1 MNPKRPTPRHIVIKV
16 SKVKDEERILKAV
29 KQLIMH
35 KGTSV
40 RPSTDFSANVA
51 ARRKWPD
58 IPLMQK

>member
-16 SKVKDEERILKAV
+16 SKVKDKERILKVV
-29 KQLIMH
+29 KQLVMH

-40 RPSTDFSANVA
+40 RLSTDFSAKVA

-58 IPLMQK
+58 ISLMRK